1 MRKNLELPCGGKQV
15 SSPIRVNLAPAL
27 LLMLLAISSA
37 SAQEA
42 PLQDRNAGYRLHA
55 GDSITISVWK
65 ELDLQR
71 RVMVR
76 PDGRFS
82 FPLAGEVQAAGR
94 TPDEVRVEIETQLKK
109 FIPEAVVTVIV
120 EDFSG
125 NRVYV
130 IGQVTRPGM
139 FVMNPSLT
147 VLQALSL
154 AGGSTPFAK
163 LDGISIIRGTGTA
176 QKVLPFRYGQV
187 IEGKSL
193 QQNITLESGDVVVVP

>member
-1 MRKNLELPCGGKQV
+1 MNG
-15 SSPIRVNLAPAL
+15 IRIALFATLLTLAAPAW
-27 LLMLLAISSA
+27 S
-37 SAQEA
+37 QE
-42 PLQDRNAGYRLHA
+42 QAGQGSYRLHA
-55 GDSITISVWK
+55 GDSLTVSVWK

-71 RVMVR
+71 KVMIR

-94 TPDEVRVEIETQLKK
+94 TPDEVRLDIEGKLNK
-109 FIPEAVVTVIV
+109 FIPEAVVTVIT

-130 IGQVTRPGM
+130 IGQVNKPGM
-139 FVMNPSLT
+139 FIMNPQLT

-163 LDGISIIRGTGTA
+163 LDDISILRGTGAA
-176 QKVLPFRYGQV
+176 QKSLPFRYNQV
-187 IEGKSL
+187 VEGKSL
-193 QQNITLESGDVVVVP
+193 QQNIALESGDVVVVP

>member
-1 MRKNLELPCGGKQV
+1 MEDRKISFGGEDM
-15 SSPIRVNLAPAL
+15 SRLLCAL
-27 LLMLLAISSA
+27 FASALFGVGFAADSA

-42 PLQDRNAGYRLHA
+42 SAQNKGADYRLHA
-55 GDSITISVWK
+55 GDSITVSVWK

-109 FIPEAVVTVIV
+109 LIPEAVVTVIV

-130 IGQVTRPGM
+130 IGQVTKPGM

>member
-1 MRKNLELPCGGKQV
+1 MRKNIELQSGGKYVGSPYRV
-15 SSPIRVNLAPAL
+15 SFAAAL
-27 LLMLLAISSA
+27 LAMLVAMGPA
-37 SAQEA
+37 SGQEA
-42 PLQDRNAGYRLHA
+42 PAQDKSAGYRLHA
-55 GDSITISVWK
+55 GDSITVSVWK

-71 RVMVR
+71 KLYIR

-94 TPDEVRVEIETQLKK
+94 TPDEVRIEIETQLKK

-120 EDFSG
+120 EEFSG

-130 IGQVTRPGM
+130 IGQVTKPGM

-163 LDGISIIRGTGTA
+163 LDNISVIRGSGA
-176 QKVLPFRYGQV
+176 NQKVLPFRYGQV

-193 QQNITLESGDVVVVP
+193 QQNVTLESGDVVVVP

>member
-1 MRKNLELPCGGKQV
+1 MSKLLRTI
-15 SSPIRVNLAPAL
+15 SRFAL
-27 LLMLLAISSA
+27 LTILV
-37 SAQEA
+37 A
-42 PLQDRNAGYRLHA
+42 PGIGFGQDKGADYRLHA
-55 GDSITISVWK
+55 GDSITVSVWK

-71 RVMVR
+71 KVMIR

-94 TPDEVRVEIETQLKK
+94 SADEVRLEIENQLKK
-109 FIPEAVVTVIV
+109 YIPEAVVAVSV
-120 EDFSG
+120 DDFAG

-154 AGGSTPFAK
+154 AGGSTPFGK
-163 LDGISIIRGTGTA
+163 LDNISIIRGSGTS
-176 QKVLPFRYGQV
+176 QKTFPFRYGQV
-187 IEGKSL
+187 LEGKSL
-193 QQNITLESGDVVVVP
+193 EQNITLESGDVVVVP